1 MKSRGFNLLR
11 LPNTEPNNLLILIK
25 GIVLA
30 TLKKEAL
37 NRVFDKGL
45 EKLVMIS
52 PNKKTYDEITS
63 IMFQLYCGN
72 DYGMGNFSLQFLDK
86 TDIAWR
92 QGRKKVAKNLGL
104 SLVKNV

>member
-1 MKSRGFNLLR
+1 MS
-11 LPNTEPNNLLILIK
+11 E
-25 GIVLA
+25 
-30 TLKKEAL
+30 
-37 NRVFDKGL
+37 VFDQGL

-63 IMFQLYCGN
+63 IMFQLYNGN
-72 DYGMGNFSLQFLDK
+72 DYGMGNYSLQFLDK
-86 TDIAWR
+86 TERAWR

>member
-1 MKSRGFNLLR
+1 M
-11 LPNTEPNNLLILIK
+11 
-25 GIVLA
+25 A
-30 TLKKEAL
+30 TLKKQTL
-37 NRVFDKGL
+37 DKVFDKGL

>member
-1 MKSRGFNLLR
+1 MAEKKRKPL
-11 LPNTEPNNLLILIK
+11 EE
-25 GIVLA
+25 VL
-30 TLKKEAL
+30 
-37 NRVFDKGL
+37 DQGL
-45 EKLVMIS
+45 EKLVMVC

-63 IMFQLYCGN
+63 IMFQLYNGN

-86 TDIAWR
+86 TDTAWR

>member
-1 MKSRGFNLLR
+1 
-11 LPNTEPNNLLILIK
+11 
-25 GIVLA
+25 LA
-30 TLKKEAL
+30 ERKRKPLSE
-37 NRVFDKGL
+37 VFDKGL

-63 IMFQLYCGN
+63 IMFQLYNGN

-86 TDIAWR
+86 TERAWR

>member
-1 MKSRGFNLLR
+1 M
-11 LPNTEPNNLLILIK
+11 
-25 GIVLA
+25 A
-30 TLKKEAL
+30 TVKRQTLDK
-37 NRVFDKGL
+37 VFDKGL

-72 DYGMGNFSLQFLDK
+72 DYGMGDLSLQFLDK
-86 TDIAWR
+86 TELAWR

>member
-1 MKSRGFNLLR
+1 MA
-11 LPNTEPNNLLILIK
+11 E
-25 GIVLA
+25 
-30 TLKKEAL
+30 KKRKPLEE
-37 NRVFDKGL
+37 VFDQGL
-45 EKLVMIS
+45 NKLVMIS

-63 IMFQLYCGN
+63 IMFQLYSGN
-72 DYGMGNFSLQFLDK
+72 DYGMGNFSLQFFDK

>member
-1 MKSRGFNLLR
+1 MA
-11 LPNTEPNNLLILIK
+11 EIK
-25 GIVLA
+25 RKPLS
-30 TLKKEAL
+30 T
-37 NRVFDKGL
+37 VFDQGV

-52 PNKKTYDEITS
+52 PNKKTYDELTS
-63 IMFQLYCGN
+63 IMFQLYNGN

-86 TDIAWR
+86 TERAWR

>member
-1 MKSRGFNLLR
+1 MA
-11 LPNTEPNNLLILIK
+11 E
-25 GIVLA
+25 
-30 TLKKEAL
+30 KKRKPLEE
-37 NRVFDKGL
+37 VFDQGL
-45 EKLVMIS
+45 NKLVMIS

-72 DYGMGNFSLQFLDK
+72 DYGMGNFSLQFFDK
-86 TDIAWR
+86 TDTAWR